1 MANGNLD
8 LRLCIRADSKE
19 LVGALS
25 RAQSG
30 LRGLARVGATV
41 SRALGRAAAWARA
54 GMGGCVGTRRRAD
67 ACRGRSLVRRGGRG
81 RFEAGGGA

>member
-8 LRLCIRADSKE
+8 LRLRIRADSKE

-30 LRGLARVGATV
+30 LRVL
-41 SRALGRAAAWARA
+41 AWA
-54 GMGGCVGTRRRAD
+54 G
-67 ACRGRSLVRRGGRG
+67 ACCGRSLVRRGGRG

>member
-8 LRLCIRADSKE
+8 LRLRIRADSKE

-30 LRGLARVGATV
+30 LRGLA
-41 SRALGRAAAWARA
+41 
-54 GMGGCVGTRRRAD
+54 
-67 ACRGRSLVRRGGRG
+67 
-81 RFEAGGGA
+81 

>member
-8 LRLCIRADSKE
+8 LRLRIRADSKE

-41 SRALGRAAAWARA
+41 SRAFGRAAPWARA
-54 GMGGCVGTRRRAD
+54 GMGGLGTRRRAD
-67 ACRGRSLVRRGGRG
+67 ACCGRSLARRGGRG